1 MTSTFAP
8 TSSASAVKSVDPSTD
23 FILKKLFNITKKSSK
38 KYTIKTTQGTSTRKL
53 MRTLYPVDKM
63 TREKMWRKKQKN
75 KMEVRQ
81 KFKGRDLQ
89 ESKTTLV
96 NEVKLN
102 AGPAQDKPNE
112 E

>member
-1 MTSTFAP
+1 
-8 TSSASAVKSVDPSTD
+8 
-23 FILKKLFNITKKSSK
+23 
-38 KYTIKTTQGTSTRKL
+38 
-53 MRTLYPVDKM
+53 
-63 TREKMWRKKQKN
+63 MWRKKQKN

>member
-1 MTSTFAP
+1 MCTF
-8 TSSASAVKSVDPSTD
+8 
-23 FILKKLFNITKKSSK
+23 
-38 KYTIKTTQGTSTRKL
+38 
-53 MRTLYPVDKM
+53 YPVDKM
-63 TREKMWRKKQKN
+63 TRKKKCKKKPKN
-75 KMEVRQ
+75 KMEIRQ

-112 E
+112 EQRQQHTDG